1 MITNKGKDYWDPP
14 RTTIM
19 EAMGDLDRGDK
30 EELHMGPIGSFNF
43 LNMHRF
49 FMKLDRII
57 V

>member
-19 EAMGDLDRGDK
+19 VAMGDK
-30 EELHMGPIGSFNF
+30 EELHMGAIGSFNF
-43 LNMHRF
+43 LSMHRY

>member
-30 EELHMGPIGSFNF
+30 EGLHMGAIGSFNF
-43 LNMHRF
+43 LNMHCF
-49 FMKLDRII
+49 S
-57 V
+57 